1 MGVTQHRHGVA
12 NVQEI
17 ANLLLLRGN
26 IGKPGAGPC
35 PVRGHSNVQGDR
47 TVGITEKPSA
57 DFLAGLGA
65 EFGFTPPAAPGLDT
79 VAAIRAMRE
88 GRAKVFFGLGGNFV
102 VATPD
107 SAYTAEALRRCRLTA
122 QVSTKLNRSHLVA
135 GDEAVILPCLGRSER
150 DVQASGP
157 QFVTVE
163 NSMSVVH
170 GSEGRLTPASPAL
183 RSEPAIVAAL
193 ARAVLGGASTVPWEA
208 LVADY
213 DRIRDRI
220 ARVIPGFESYNYRVR
235 RPGGFVL
242 PSGARTR
249 DFETPSGR
257 AHFTCHPLPEVAP
270 GEGRLLLTTIRS
282 HDQFNTT
289 VYGLDDRY
297 RGVRGDRRV
306 LFLNRED
313 MARAGLRADQRVDIT
328 SHFRGETRSL
338 QGFRVVPYEL
348 PRGCAAAYFP
358 EVNPLVPLDS
368 IDEGSRTPAY
378 KSIPITISAG

>member
-1 MGVTQHRHGVA
+1 
-12 NVQEI
+12 
-17 ANLLLLRGN
+17 
-26 IGKPGAGPC
+26 
-35 PVRGHSNVQGDR
+35 
-47 TVGITEKPSA
+47 
-57 DFLAGLGA
+57 
-65 EFGFTPPAAPGLDT
+65 
-79 VAAIRAMRE
+79 MRE
-88 GRAKVFFGLGGNFV
+88 GRAKVFFGLGGNFA

-122 QVSTKLNRSHLVA
+122 QVSTKLNRSHLIA
-135 GDEAVILPCLGRSER
+135 GNEAVILPCLGRSER

-170 GSEGRLTPASPAL
+170 SSEGRLKPASSAL

-193 ARAVLGGASTVPWEA
+193 AREVLGGASTVPWEA

-220 ARVIPGFESYNYRVR
+220 ARVIPGFENYNHRVR

-257 AHFTCHPLPEVAP
+257 ARFTRLPLPDVAP
-270 GEGRLLLTTIRS
+270 GDGRLLLTTIRS

-289 VYGLDDRY
+289 VYGFDDRY

-306 LFLNRED
+306 VFLNRED

-328 SHFRGETRSL
+328 SYFRGETRSL
-338 QGFRVVPYEL
+338 RGFRVVPYEL

-378 KSIPITISAG
+378 KSIPISILAG